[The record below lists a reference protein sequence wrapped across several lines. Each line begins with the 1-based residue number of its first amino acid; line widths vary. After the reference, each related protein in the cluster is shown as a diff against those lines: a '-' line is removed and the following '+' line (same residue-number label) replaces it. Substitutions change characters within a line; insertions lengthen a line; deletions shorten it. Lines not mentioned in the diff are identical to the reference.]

1 MATFPPDASLIL
13 CDHHHLHN
21 FPYVHITRMLGMVL
35 PHDTVVSST
44 AAAQCIAESVP
55 CVAVSDAVET
65 PAATSSVVLAQT
77 ISDMPTQLSDC
88 DDDSCPGADCIDDS
102 GKQLNIRE
110 SRAMRVLGLL
120 KARDPSNGRNSRR
133 AWQQVQHWVATRA
146 AVDVVVPC
154 VAVLDAVGTPAATSS
169 VVLAQTISDMPT
181 LLSDCDDDS
190 CSSADCDDVS
200 GSGADLLPKEQSREK
215 SWAMRVLGLLRAEDP
230 SNGRNSRRAWQQV
243 QHWVTTRAAV
253 EDVTDVGEYAQPSAM
268 FQHVTTARTTDARS
282 ALHSYFAQFAGCR
295 NSSAAVEP
303 VAPDDADVLDLRG
316 AVPMMTLPPQY
327 LQLEALHMPVC
338 SDDSSGETDSG
349 DSSDSHPSFIDDSLS
364 HYSLSKDDAAVVA
377 ALAQNLPLLAK
388 TLLNEPPAS
397 PATVAAPK
405 RRRIVISSSSSP

>member
-13 CDHHHLHN
+13 CDDHLSHN
-21 FPYVHITRMLGMVL
+21 IPYVHITRILGMVL
-35 PHDTVVSST
+35 PHGTVVSST

-55 CVAVSDAVET
+55 SVAVSDAVET
-65 PAATSSVVLAQT
+65 PAATLSPVVIDQT
-77 ISDMPTQLSDC
+77 ISDMSTLLSDC
-88 DDDSCPGADCIDDS
+88 DDDSCSGADCVDDT

-120 KARDPSNGRNSRR
+120 TARDPSNGRNSRR

-146 AVDVVVPC
+146 AAEVVVPC
-154 VAVLDAVGTPAATSS
+154 VAVLDAVETPAAATSS

-181 LLSDCDDDS
+181 LLS
-190 CSSADCDDVS
+190 DCDDVS

-215 SWAMRVLGLLRAEDP
+215 SWAMRVLGLLKAEDP

-243 QHWVTTRAAV
+243 QHWVATRAAAEV
-253 EDVTDVGEYAQPSAM
+253 VTDIGEYAQPSAM

-295 NSSAAVEP
+295 NSPAAVEP
-303 VAPDDADVLDLRG
+303 VAPDDADVLDLRR

-364 HYSLSKDDAAVVA
+364 HHSLSKDDAAVVA

-397 PATVAAPK
+397 PATVTAPK